1 MSQEIYRIY
10 FGLRDGRELHA
21 DIPVINGENGAR
33 GTSILK
39 VTTAPSSYKTA
50 VGGFT
55 PTYRISLS
63 TVLSQAKVSEVLIG
77 DTVMY
82 SYYHYPVGYVD
93 TSYVYLDTRNSI
105 RGATG
110 AAGADG
116 TNGADGADGA
126 DGYTPV
132 KGKDYWTPE
141 DQENII
147 KQVVEALGYLICGKV
162 DSDNRIVLSG
172 DLDAGTYIVSYK
184 HEDGTLTDIGTI
196 VKDGADSIYDLNLIW
211 REGVGIN
218 ASKGGANAA
227 SHCAI
232 TDFIVVEPD
241 AEYTLV
247 QDGSLRPGESKHVY
261 IRCYD
266 DSGNYIGTTEDI
278 LDNSSNSTLI
288 TYLENTAMFRLSCE
302 DNKTADGTLFK
313 PALSV
318 TTTKLSTASAVPYE
332 FTFGVN
338 LDKTTGAESASANYA
353 ASGFIEV
360 DANQYDYKLFTVDAS
375 TPMNVNC
382 FDANKNQIAYLA
394 YVLPEGGAEGT
405 QASADLELP
414 AGTAFIRFRFYHGAT
429 EATANAYINKA
440 SDVSLVRYSKNG
452 VSTEANLITI
462 SIDTDGSIFN
472 GKGWMEN
479 KRLNSSG
486 AVADVGSYGYTGVT
500 GFIPISDGDVLTTS
514 ANMILQ
520 GGSAQQA
527 VCFYDA
533 NKTFIT
539 RLQYVQDRGDFAYD
553 LFTVNSDYSFSYR
566 HDDSYGEVENAA
578 YVRFCFAGI
587 TDGAVITKNGGNSST
602 SYTNV
607 IPLST
612 DVNGNPYNGGLGY
625 REGYRYSSSGGGDVV
640 GSGLYTTGYIKCKDT
655 DTLYFKNVGMNKD
668 AGVANGCHM
677 YTFDTL
683 SATSIAM
690 ADAPNMTQYHAA
702 QWDASGNIV
711 SVRLTNNPQGA
722 DIWARFNTTYLG
734 PDSIITINQP
744 ITNADSDSGY
754 TNLIDT
760 VGYADGMR
768 MSATTGLPKEQAG
781 CVATGY
787 IPITAVGD
795 VIRTSGVNFDDA
807 SAANNYGWCYLCV
820 YDADKN
826 FLGHTGLTSGTN
838 HIQNVQSVGSPTGDV
853 TITVNNGATVPG
865 YIRLSGVGSG
875 ANLIVTKNEEITNTP
890 EAFEVTLN
898 WQHGYSLQNSIGNQN
913 FGSPNA
919 QEAYSI
925 TDIIPLEDG
934 YAYTVYGKGL
944 TSGVS
949 CYTQWY
955 TSNGGYMGTGGSASN
970 GGGWSTSTTGDASF
984 VLNPP
989 DGVGAFRLQSY
1000 QNGHPEYLSAVSIE
1014 ATPDSTKDYNRS
1026 IPLTWHE
1033 GDKLSKTDGSVEAT
1047 GTYYNASD
1055 FIPVE
1060 NKTYSLHQSV
1070 SAGVSTTSLIFFD
1083 SNKNFVSYV
1092 ANVFDNSDSV
1102 EKLEYEFTPPAN
1114 AAYLKLRQWTAS
1126 AGTHTWTWKCVWLLE
1141 SE

>member
-39 VTTAPSSYKTA
+39 ITTAPSSYKTA

-63 TVLSQAKVSEVLIG
+63 TVLSQANVSEVLIG

-93 TSYVYLDTRNSI
+93 TSYVYLGTRNSI

-116 TNGADGADGA
+116 TNGVDGVNGTDGA

-162 DSDNRIVLSG
+162 ESDNRIVLSG

-196 VKDGADSIYDLNLIW
+196 VKKSGSDETYTVSLIW

-278 LDNSSNSTLI
+278 LDDSSNSTLI

-318 TTTKLSTASAVPYE
+318 TATKLSSASAVPYE

-360 DANQYDYKLFTVDAS
+360 DTNQYDYKLFTVDAS

-429 EATANAYINKA
+429 DATANAYINKA

-452 VSTEANLITI
+452 GNSYTNVLLT

-472 GKGWMEN
+472 GTGYIAA
-479 KRLNSSG
+479 KRINSSG
-486 AVADVGSYGYTGVT
+486 AVADLQNTAATNPAFVT
-500 GFIPISDGDVLTTS
+500 GLIPIKAGDVFRFK
-514 ANMILQ
+514 NCYM
-520 GGSAQQA
+520 
-527 VCFYDA
+527 DA
-533 NKTFIT
+533 NSADTLSK
-539 RLQYVQDRGDFAYD
+539 
-553 LFTVNSDYSFSYR
+553 
-566 HDDSYGEVENAA
+566 YGVA
-578 YVRFCFAGI
+578 
-587 TDGAVITKNGGNSST
+587 TWNGRIAFHYASNK
-602 SYTNV
+602 SYTNASFWTDLATDSSPFV
-607 IPLST
+607 SGVVDSEGLCRELTIKDKAIEST
-612 DVNGNPYNGGLGY
+612 Y
-625 REGYRYSSSGGGDVV
+625 
-640 GSGLYTTGYIKCKDT
+640 GYIRFM
-655 DTLYFKNVGMNKD
+655 LVG
-668 AGVANGCHM
+668 
-677 YTFDTL
+677 T
-683 SATSIAM
+683 
-690 ADAPNMTQYHAA
+690 P
-702 QWDASGNIV
+702 
-711 SVRLTNNPQGA
+711 
-722 DIWARFNTTYLG
+722 
-734 PDSIITINQP
+734 
-744 ITNADSDSGY
+744 
-754 TNLIDT
+754 
-760 VGYADGMR
+760 
-768 MSATTGLPKEQAG
+768 E
-781 CVATGY
+781 
-787 IPITAVGD
+787 TA
-795 VIRTSGVNFDDA
+795 I
-807 SAANNYGWCYLCV
+807 
-820 YDADKN
+820 
-826 FLGHTGLTSGTN
+826 
-838 HIQNVQSVGSPTGDV
+838 
-853 TITVNNGATVPG
+853 ITVNEP
-865 YIRLSGVGSG
+865 
-875 ANLIVTKNEEITNTP
+875 
-890 EAFEVTLN
+890 
-898 WQHGYSLQNSIGNQN
+898 
-913 FGSPNA
+913 
-919 QEAYSI
+919 
-925 TDIIPLEDG
+925 
-934 YAYTVYGKGL
+934 
-944 TSGVS
+944 
-949 CYTQWY
+949 
-955 TSNGGYMGTGGSASN
+955 M
-970 GGGWSTSTTGDASF
+970 
-984 VLNPP
+984 
-989 DGVGAFRLQSY
+989 
-1000 QNGHPEYLSAVSIE
+1000 
-1014 ATPDSTKDYNRS
+1014 
-1026 IPLTWHE
+1026 
-1033 GDKLSKTDGSVEAT
+1033 
-1047 GTYYNASD
+1047 
-1055 FIPVE
+1055 
-1060 NKTYSLHQSV
+1060 
-1070 SAGVSTTSLIFFD
+1070 
-1083 SNKNFVSYV
+1083 
-1092 ANVFDNSDSV
+1092 
-1102 EKLEYEFTPPAN
+1102 
-1114 AAYLKLRQWTAS
+1114 
-1126 AGTHTWTWKCVWLLE
+1126 E